1 NRPRQELRCLRI
13 EPEQLRALAWLV
25 FQFQWKAPDFR
36 WLCWLCVSLGT
47 FLSSRN
53 TGNSHPGMQSQ
64 RVFANPPASSIQAA
78 IKIATLWFLRKLLF
92 LRKPPRS
99 LWFSKLGYDKRL
111 KDLFSYS
118 EPLNDTAITF
128 SVLRLNIVQKPA
140 SVAYHLEEASP
151 GGMILLVS

>member
-1 NRPRQELRCLRI
+1 
-13 EPEQLRALAWLV
+13 
-25 FQFQWKAPDFR
+25 
-36 WLCWLCVSLGT
+36 
-47 FLSSRN
+47 
-53 TGNSHPGMQSQ
+53 MQSQ

-78 IKIATLWFLRKLLF
+78 IKIATLRFPREPF

-140 SVAYHLEEASP
+140 PVAHHFEEAP
-151 GGMILLVS
+151 TGGMILLVSLEMFGEIVDSFTEQSDLDFRRSGVCRMHPILADHGSLEFTGENHATELL

>member
-1 NRPRQELRCLRI
+1 
-13 EPEQLRALAWLV
+13 
-25 FQFQWKAPDFR
+25 
-36 WLCWLCVSLGT
+36 
-47 FLSSRN
+47 
-53 TGNSHPGMQSQ
+53 MQSQ

-78 IKIATLWFLRKLLF
+78 IKIATLRFPREPLF

-118 EPLNDTAITF
+118 EPLNDTAIAF

-140 SVAYHLEEASP
+140 PVAHHFEEAPP
-151 GGMILLVS
+151 GGMILLVSFEMFGEIVDPFTEQSDLDFRRSRISRVHPILANHGSLEFTGENHATELL

>member
-1 NRPRQELRCLRI
+1 
-13 EPEQLRALAWLV
+13 
-25 FQFQWKAPDFR
+25 
-36 WLCWLCVSLGT
+36 
-47 FLSSRN
+47 
-53 TGNSHPGMQSQ
+53 MQSQ

-118 EPLNDTAITF
+118 EPLNDTAIAF

-140 SVAYHLEEASP
+140 SVANHFEEASP
-151 GGMILLVS
+151 RGMILLVSLEMFGEIVDSFTEQSDLNFRRSRIGGMDARLADDGSLEFTGKNHATELL

>member
-1 NRPRQELRCLRI
+1 
-13 EPEQLRALAWLV
+13 
-25 FQFQWKAPDFR
+25 
-36 WLCWLCVSLGT
+36 
-47 FLSSRN
+47 
-53 TGNSHPGMQSQ
+53 MQSP

-78 IKIATLWFLRKLLF
+78 IKIATLRSPRKPLF

-99 LWFSKLGYDKRL
+99 LWFSKLGYNKRL

-151 GGMILLVS
+151 GGMILLVSLEMFGEIVDSFTEQSDLNFRRSRIGGMDPRLADDGSLEFTGKNHATELL